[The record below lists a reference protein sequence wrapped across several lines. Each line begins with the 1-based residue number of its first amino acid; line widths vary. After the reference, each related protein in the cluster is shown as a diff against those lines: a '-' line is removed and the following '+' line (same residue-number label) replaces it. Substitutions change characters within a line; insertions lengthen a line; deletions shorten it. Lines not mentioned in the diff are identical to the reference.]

1 MWSVSGS
8 LRTHDFT
15 HCPFVIFY
23 SAGRLYSSNNI
34 FKVYVLHSTEKHRFF
49 SVSTAD
55 KMKCFN
61 MNSEASTL
69 SAYYIVTK
77 EKIQDLCKMAAA
89 QIDH

>member
-1 MWSVSGS
+1 MSYTA
-8 LRTHDFT
+8 LRNT
-15 HCPFVIFY
+15 V
-23 SAGRLYSSNNI
+23 
-34 FKVYVLHSTEKHRFF
+34 FF

-61 MNSEASTL
+61 MKSEASTL